1 MSASREHNLLKQ
13 QMLKQLGYSHIAGVK
28 STVPTESI
36 DPSGRGKTAA
46 CNGWGLDAELP
57 YLLAVTPRSTKSR
70 VQTEFVELLLN
81 LVNSTDILQ
90 VQYFYKMHTV
100 LCFVD

>member
-46 CNGWGLDAELP
+46 CNG
-57 YLLAVTPRSTKSR
+57 
-70 VQTEFVELLLN
+70 
-81 LVNSTDILQ
+81 
-90 VQYFYKMHTV
+90 
-100 LCFVD
+100 